1 MGSSSVARAD
11 TQYVLALLLQQLLCC
26 WIEQRKSNRAHSTL
40 LLQSYVCA
48 TKSFKNWYLY
58 SCSKN
63 TLGYSTRNHKFKRL
77 EPHCQLSAT
86 RSASKEGTETAIA
99 WPHSRECTKEP
110 ISSLPNY
117 GSKKKFGASAELR
130 NVPQE
135 KLRGKR
141 WFQLS
146 IWYQIRQKKSK
157 KMWAMQHRYL
167 PHQREMFGL
176 ASAAPTIVR
185 LVHLKPPYMGSS
197 SVATV
202 EWFLSLDKCF
212 PKSAT
217 SIVARVR

>member
-1 MGSSSVARAD
+1 MARPACSRCLRGHREEKWSYVARVSTVGAWGNESQFLKKRVPG
-11 TQYVLALLLQQLLCC
+11 TYVVSSKKYTWLQYKKRQ
-26 WIEQRKSNRAHSTL
+26 I
-40 LLQSYVCA
+40 QS
-48 TKSFKNWYLY
+48 
-58 SCSKN
+58 
-63 TLGYSTRNHKFKRL
+63 RL
-77 EPHCQLSAT
+77 EPYFQHSAT